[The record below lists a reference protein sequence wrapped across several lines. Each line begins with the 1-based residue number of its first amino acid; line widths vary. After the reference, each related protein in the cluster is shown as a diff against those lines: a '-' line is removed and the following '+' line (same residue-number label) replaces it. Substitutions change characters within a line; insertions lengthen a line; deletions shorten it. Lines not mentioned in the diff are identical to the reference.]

1 MINVQSKVT
10 ISYNVELMFAD
21 KITLME
27 HTKRRFYMEIFPF
40 LIKVDI
46 LFDFALPN

>member
-1 MINVQSKVT
+1 MINVQSKVN

-46 LFDFALPN
+46 LFNVALPN